1 MDPAIHVPL
10 ALSSPSMRQA
20 PTQSAGVT
28 HLKHLINNYLSNLE
42 FDRPGTHH
50 GMAYAI
56 EKGVESHFVS
66 LPLEKGMCFPV
77 RPVFEVAATFA
88 HQAYTGLSL
97 ELQIQCAILLAYMF
111 IVDDIARCSMKGL
124 DSFGQKFFDQRDHAD
139 YILNGLDGH
148 IRGLSNHYGP
158 SCYSQ
163 ITQGLIAYVNG
174 CVMAEANAKSSAQN
188 SQSSLM
194 PAYLQSKDGGAEV
207 LIHLLWPKDIFP
219 SDESPFSYLEVTPRL
234 MKFVNYSKHILS
246 YYREGI
252 RGPEQRNFV
261 DDWAKLRG
269 LSSLEILEQFA
280 NGGVKA
286 MKEIDALPLDPLIVE
301 RVQIFTKGWIML
313 GIAHREYHL
322 VELFQDEYL

>member
-10 ALSSPSMRQA
+10 ALSPSSIRPA
-20 PTQSAGVT
+20 STRSTGVT

-42 FDRPGTHH
+42 FDRPGTHN

-66 LPLEKGMCFPV
+66 LPLDEGMCFPV
-77 RPVFEVAATFA
+77 RPVFGVAATFA

-124 DSFGQKFFDQRDHAD
+124 DSFGQKLHSKWPGWTYPGVVESLRSFLLFADHPGFNCLCKRVCD
-139 YILNGLDGH
+139 GGGKCKILRPKFPIKPHAGVSLV
-148 IRGLSNHYGP
+148 
-158 SCYSQ
+158 
-163 ITQGLIAYVNG
+163 QGR
-174 CVMAEANAKSSAQN
+174 
-188 SQSSLM
+188 
-194 PAYLQSKDGGAEV
+194 GAEV
-207 LIHLLWPKDIFP
+207 LIHLLWPKDTFP
-219 SDESPFSYLEVTPRL
+219 SDESPFRYSEVTPRL

-252 RGPEQRNFV
+252 RCPEQSNFV

-313 GIAHREYHL
+313 GIAHREYYL
-322 VELFQDEYL
+322 LELFQDEYL